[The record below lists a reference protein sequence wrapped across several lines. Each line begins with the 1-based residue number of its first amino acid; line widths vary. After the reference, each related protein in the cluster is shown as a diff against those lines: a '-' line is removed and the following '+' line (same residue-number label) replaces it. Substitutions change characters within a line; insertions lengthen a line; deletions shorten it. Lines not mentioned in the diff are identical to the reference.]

1 MYEKNVK
8 IRDRKSHS
16 RQLFLWRAKPVG
28 ALERWRTGAWDE
40 DSSPRRFAVAVN
52 CFQIMQAQ
60 VNEVHESFTEWE
72 D

>member
-1 MYEKNVK
+1 MKK
-8 IRDRKSHS
+8 PKKSQPS
-16 RQLFLWRAKPVG
+16 IISLARPRGRAKLG
-28 ALERWRTGAWDE
+28 RRRTGAWDE

>member
-1 MYEKNVK
+1 MKKNVK

-28 ALERWRTGAWDE
+28 ALERRRTGAWDE